1 MAARRSSKKDGKAKA
16 TNSKAKAKGGGTAA
30 SAAGDSANLATSK
43 DNREFVSEAEEILE
57 RMFEDLAELHDQ
69 RHGEGEVDPDL
80 VNRIFRS
87 AHSLKG
93 LAGMFSLDAISELAH
108 RLEDIL
114 DGLRLGKVSF
124 ESPAIGLLDD
134 GVSMLANMMARLER
148 GEGSGEDELEM
159 ARGFI
164 SKIEEAISGPVEA
177 AGDELDDLDLDSSLL
192 RALTEYEEHRLRE
205 NLRRGRHLA
214 LVDSTFE
221 IIAFEEGLSE
231 LSGAVREVGEVVSTL
246 PSPGDAPESQ
256 IRFSLLVATEIT
268 ADQLAGRLDFPN
280 TEVRSVRGG
289 SADHG
294 AAGLPPAEAGIA
306 SPDSAEQDSSVLV
319 ASSQEIGTEATEPQ
333 STEAESNVIESL
345 RSISDTVRV
354 DIRKLDELMNLV
366 GELVIQRNAIAS
378 VAQRLMEDASTA
390 RIGAELGKTHKTL
403 DRKLKELQTGVLDV
417 RMVPLR
423 QIFEKLSRV
432 VRRLRR
438 DLGKEVEL
446 EFNGADT
453 ELDKLIVEQLVD
465 PLVHIVR
472 NSFDHALE
480 APEARI
486 AAGKEPKGRISVSA
500 LQRGNHVVIE
510 VEDDGRG
517 MDPEAIRAKALSSG
531 LIGEQDVLTE
541 KEILNLVFEAGLS
554 TATQVSATS
563 GRGVG
568 MDVVRNNLAEMGGMV
583 DLSSV
588 QGRGTTV
595 TITLPITLAI
605 IQALIVG
612 VGEERFAIPL
622 NSVLE
627 TMVIEPEQIGRSEG
641 REVFNLRG
649 EPLILRRLGEE
660 FEIPAAS
667 RDERQFVVVLGMGEQ
682 RLGLLVDRLQG
693 QQDTVIKPIKGPLQ
707 QIRGIAGATELGD
720 RGAILVIDVSAI
732 VGDAIRRREAA

>member
-1 MAARRSSKKDGKAKA
+1 MAARRSSRKGAKASGTDGKSAA
-16 TNSKAKAKGGGTAA
+16 DPVEGAADEAAA
-30 SAAGDSANLATSK
+30 SK
-43 DNREFVSEAEEILE
+43 DHHEFVAEAEEILE

-69 RHGEGEVDPDL
+69 RHGEAGEVEPDL
-80 VNRIFRS
+80 VNQIFRS

-93 LAGMFSLDAISELAH
+93 LAGMFGLDAISELSH

-114 DGLRLGKVSF
+114 DGLRLGKVAF
-124 ESPAIGLLDD
+124 DSPAVDLLDD
-134 GVSMLANMMARLER
+134 GVSLLATLMTRLER
-148 GEGSGEDELEM
+148 GEANGDEEAEM
-159 ARGFI
+159 ARTFVAQIDG
-164 SKIEEAISGPVEA
+164 AIASPAPEST
-177 AGDELDDLDLDSSLL
+177 DELDALDLDPSLL
-192 RALTEYEEHRLRE
+192 RALTEYEEHRLKE

-231 LSGAVREVGEVVSTL
+231 LSSAVREVGEVVSTL

-256 IRFSLLVATEIT
+256 IRFSLLVATEI
-268 ADQLAGRLDFPN
+268 DVQHLAARLDDP
-280 TEVRSVRGG
+280 TIEVQSVKEGRAPETAPAEPVTSGPTVDPESD
-289 SADHG
+289 SAPDSTPG
-294 AAGLPPAEAGIA
+294 APEPTAADPLPPAGAGGGDA
-306 SPDSAEQDSSVLV
+306 P
-319 ASSQEIGTEATEPQ
+319 EID
-333 STEAESNVIESL
+333 SL

-366 GELVIQRNAIAS
+366 GELVIQRNAIGT
-378 VAQRLMEDASTA
+378 VAQRLTEDAATA
-390 RIGAELGKTHKTL
+390 RIGAELLKTHKTL

-438 DLGKEVEL
+438 DLGKDVDL

-453 ELDKLIVEQLVD
+453 ELDKLIVD

-472 NSFDHALE
+472 NAFDHALE
-480 APEARI
+480 APEERT
-486 AAGKEPKGRISVSA
+486 AAGKSARGRIAVSA
-500 LQRGNHVVIE
+500 FQRGNHVVIE

-517 MDPEAIRAKALSSG
+517 MDAEAIREKAIARG
-531 LIGEQDVLTE
+531 LISAADTLSEKDV
-541 KEILNLVFEAGLS
+541 LNLVFEAGLS
-554 TATQVSATS
+554 TAEQVSATS

-568 MDVVRNNLAEMGGMV
+568 MDVVRNNLADMGGMV
-583 DLSSV
+583 DLASTP
-588 QGRGTTV
+588 GRGTTV

-612 VGEERFAIPL
+612 VREERFAIPL

-627 TMVIEPEQIGRSEG
+627 TMIVEPEQIGRSEG
-641 REVFNLRG
+641 REVLNLRG
-649 EPLILRRLGEE
+649 EPLLLRRLGEE
-660 FEIPAAS
+660 FEIPCAGPE
-667 RDERQFVVVLGMGEQ
+667 ERQFVVVLGMGEQ
-682 RLGLLVDRLQG
+682 RLGLLVDRLEG

-732 VGDAIRRREAA
+732 VGDIIRRREAA

>member
-1 MAARRSSKKDGKAKA
+1 MAARRSSKKDAKA
-16 TNSKAKAKGGGTAA
+16 SGTKAGKGAASSRDEATPEAAGAPAA
-30 SAAGDSANLATSK
+30 SAK
-43 DNREFVSEAEEILE
+43 DNHEFVSEAEEVLE

-69 RHGEGEVDPDL
+69 RHGPNEVDPDL

-93 LAGMFSLDAISELAH
+93 LAGMFGLDAISELSH

-114 DGLRLGKVSF
+114 DSLRLGRVAF
-124 ESPAIGLLDD
+124 DSPAVGLLDD
-134 GVSMLANMMARLER
+134 GVALLASMMTRLER
-148 GEGSGEDELEM
+148 GEGSPEEELRM
-159 ARGFI
+159 ARAFI
-164 SKIEEAISGPVEA
+164 AQIESAIAEPEESTS
-177 AGDELDDLDLDSSLL
+177 DELDGLDLDPSLL

-205 NLRRGRHLA
+205 NIRRGRHLS

-221 IIAFEEGLSE
+221 IIAFEEGLAE
-231 LSGAVREVGEVVSTL
+231 LSAAVREVGEVVSTL
-246 PSPGDAPESQ
+246 PSPGAAPESQ
-256 IRFSLLVATEIT
+256 IRFSLLVATDIEVERLT
-268 ADQLAGRLDFPN
+268 ARIDLPN
-280 TEVRSVRGG
+280 TEVQAVHRGQADGAQGAPSAETRPAPEAPPSDDGASETTNAEAASNAPVAPEGGG
-289 SADHG
+289 S
-294 AAGLPPAEAGIA
+294 EA
-306 SPDSAEQDSSVLV
+306 PE
-319 ASSQEIGTEATEPQ
+319 
-333 STEAESNVIESL
+333 IESL

-366 GELVIQRNAIAS
+366 GELVIQRNAIGS
-378 VAQRLMEDASTA
+378 VAQRLTQDAQTA
-390 RIGAELGKTHKTL
+390 RLGAELVKTHKTL
-403 DRKLKELQTGVLDV
+403 DRKLKELQAGVLDV

-446 EFNGADT
+446 EFKGADT

-472 NSFDHALE
+472 NAFDHALE
-480 APEARI
+480 SPDERV
-486 AAGKEPKGRISVSA
+486 AAGKQSQGRIRVSA
-500 LQRGNHVVIE
+500 FQRGNHVVIE

-517 MDPEAIRAKALSSG
+517 MNPDAIRAKAIARGTIS
-531 LIGEQDVLTE
+531 EQDSLTD
-541 KEILNLVFEAGLS
+541 KEVLNLVFEAGLS
-554 TATQVSATS
+554 TAEQVSATS

-583 DLSSV
+583 DLSSTP
-588 QGRGTTV
+588 GMGTTV

-605 IQALIVG
+605 IQALIVAIG
-612 VGEERFAIPL
+612 DERFAIPL

-627 TMVIEPEQIGRSEG
+627 TMIVEPEQIGRSEG
-641 REVFNLRG
+641 REVLNLRG
-649 EPLILRRLGEE
+649 EPLLLRRLGEE
-660 FEIPAAS
+660 FDIPAAS

-682 RLGLLVDRLQG
+682 RLGLLVDGLEG

-732 VGDAIRRREAA
+732 VGDVIRRREAA

>member
-1 MAARRSSKKDGKAKA
+1 EA
-16 TNSKAKAKGGGTAA
+16 AA
-30 SAAGDSANLATSK
+30 SK
-43 DNREFVSEAEEILE
+43 DHHEFVAEAEEILE

-69 RHGEGEVDPDL
+69 RHGSAVEVEPEL
-80 VNRIFRS
+80 VNQIFRS

-93 LAGMFSLDAISELAH
+93 LAGMFGLDAISELSH

-114 DGLRLGKVSF
+114 DGLRLGKVAF
-124 ESPAIGLLDD
+124 DSPAVELLDE
-134 GVSMLANMMARLER
+134 GVSLLATLMTRLER
-148 GEGSGEDELEM
+148 GEANGDDEAEMARTFVTQIDAAIAAPAPVATDELET
-159 ARGFI
+159 
-164 SKIEEAISGPVEA
+164 
-177 AGDELDDLDLDSSLL
+177 LDLDPSLL

-231 LSGAVREVGEVVSTL
+231 LSAAVREVGEVVSTL

-256 IRFSLLVATEIT
+256 IRFSLLVATEID
-268 ADQLAGRLDFPN
+268 AQRLAARLEDPSV
-280 TEVRSVRGG
+280 EVRSVREGDASVEAPVAAAG
-289 SADHG
+289 PVPASPPESDPSAAPTPPTPEGPMPTASEPLPPSG
-294 AAGLPPAEAGIA
+294 AAGSEA
-306 SPDSAEQDSSVLV
+306 PE
-319 ASSQEIGTEATEPQ
+319 
-333 STEAESNVIESL
+333 IESL

-366 GELVIQRNAIAS
+366 GELVIQRNSIAS
-378 VAQRLMEDASTA
+378 VAQRLIEDAATA
-390 RIGAELGKTHKTL
+390 RIGGELLKTHKAL

-438 DLGKEVEL
+438 DLGKDVDL
-446 EFNGADT
+446 EFKGADT

-472 NSFDHALE
+472 NAFDHALE
-480 APEARI
+480 PPEERT
-486 AAGKEPKGRISVSA
+486 AAGKDPRGRITVSA
-500 LQRGNHVVIE
+500 FQRGNHVVIE

-517 MDPEAIRAKALSSG
+517 MDPEAIRQKAISRG
-531 LIGEQDVLTE
+531 LISAADVLSE
-541 KEILNLVFEAGLS
+541 KEVLNFVFEAGLS
-554 TATQVSATS
+554 TAERVSSTS

-568 MDVVRNNLAEMGGMV
+568 MDVVRSNLAEMGGMV
-583 DLSSV
+583 DLSSTP
-588 QGRGTTV
+588 GHGTTV

-612 VGEERFAIPL
+612 VREERFAIPL

-627 TMVIEPEQIGRSEG
+627 TMIVEPEQIGRSEG
-641 REVFNLRG
+641 REVLNLRG
-649 EPLILRRLGEE
+649 EPLLLRRLGEE
-660 FEIPAAS
+660 FEIPFGGP
-667 RDERQFVVVLGMGEQ
+667 DERQFVVVLGMGEQ
-682 RLGLLVDRLQG
+682 RLGLLVDRLEG
-693 QQDTVIKPIKGPLQ
+693 QQDTVIKPIKGPLR

-732 VGDAIRRREAA
+732 VGDVIRRREAA